1 MVDAH
6 MEALD
11 RRAAVLWQQGL
22 PGEAVK
28 LYEEM
33 AAYRPRHA
41 DSHFNVGIAYYA
53 MGEHAPCMQALDRA
67 LGLPSGVPHHSMYHQ
82 QLAACACKLGE
93 KQNDHIM
100 WDKCIR
106 HLAHSIYADP
116 RNVVAWATAATNY
129 MALGHEQLAI
139 RASDA
144 AARLSPTPDALA
156 ALGINYARVGRYG
169 HAIRCFREALEA
181 NPNLHRTRVELL
193 HAMSA
198 VADWRGY
205 SDSMQHVRT
214 ITQQQLNNN
223 EFTFLQPFDALAH
236 PIPNDMLRYCPK
248 RQSRV
253 PMRSHTRH
261 ASTAT
266 SSQPRPT
273 HTQTYMHTRTHCGPF
288 SLPLCLLPLPPLTPS
303 PLTRSPSS
311 LSLLPPPSLAGAS
324 HAPTPSTRY
333 ATRKIPGVP
342 PSHTYLGHLSPHL
355 YTLHAGGYMWGTCQR
370 IGRTGLPLA
379 VLSGQVA
386 CTHTNTERYMHTYTY
401 THTPTHTYVRCMCT
415 CVCVCVCVCMIA
427 CPDTH
432 ALSLTHTHSITHT
445 HKHTHTHWH
454 TPQLQVRDPAQGGD
468 RPQYIYIYTHT
479 HTHTHIHTYIH
490 TYIRVYVCMHA

>member
-1 MVDAH
+1 MQQETLESMVDAH

-11 RRAAVLWQQGL
+11 RRAAALWQQGL

-53 MGEHAPCMQALDRA
+53 MGEHTPCMQALDRA

-181 NPNLHRTRVELL
+181 NPTLHRTRVELL

-205 SDSMQHVRT
+205 SDSMHHVRT

-236 PIPNDMLRYCPK
+236 PIQNDMLRYLPK
-248 RQSRV
+248 ALIARTNARV
-253 PMRSHTRH
+253 PMRAYQCSRTRDTQVQLPPRSPPH
-261 ASTAT
+261 AHADMHA
-266 SSQPRPT
+266 R
-273 HTQTYMHTRTHCGPF
+273 TQTLRSFLPP
-288 SLPLCLLPLPPLTPS
+288 SLSHCLLPLPP
-303 PLTRSPSS
+303 S
-311 LSLLPPPSLAGAS
+311 LPLPP
-324 HAPTPSTRY
+324 
-333 ATRKIPGVP
+333 
-342 PSHTYLGHLSPHL
+342 
-355 YTLHAGGYMWGTCQR
+355 
-370 IGRTGLPLA
+370 
-379 VLSGQVA
+379 
-386 CTHTNTERYMHTYTY
+386 
-401 THTPTHTYVRCMCT
+401 
-415 CVCVCVCVCMIA
+415 
-427 CPDTH
+427 
-432 ALSLTHTHSITHT
+432 
-445 HKHTHTHWH
+445 
-454 TPQLQVRDPAQGGD
+454 
-468 RPQYIYIYTHT
+468 
-479 HTHTHIHTYIH
+479 
-490 TYIRVYVCMHA
+490 